1 MNTSQ
6 QNTTNSGKKLKIKL
20 QKSKKKVSIEK
31 KINNLYPNS
40 DLFKKELTYDLDIEE
55 EFKKNLTIDGEEPDI
70 NLINN
75 LPKLSLETQIIEDN
89 DVDDPDE
96 TTENKES
103 DDDIEDDIDKDA
115 LELETVGSKKYYMDY
130 SKGIIYDLQYKP
142 IGNID
147 EFGEINID

>member
-1 MNTSQ
+1 M
-6 QNTTNSGKKLKIKL
+6 
-20 QKSKKKVSIEK
+20 
-31 KINNLYPNS
+31 
-40 DLFKKELTYDLDIEE
+40 
-55 EFKKNLTIDGEEPDI
+55 
-70 NLINN
+70 
-75 LPKLSLETQIIEDN
+75 SLETQIIEDN
-89 DVDDPDE
+89 DADDPDE

-103 DDDIEDDIDKDA
+103 DDDIDDDIDKDA

>member
-6 QNTTNSGKKLKIKL
+6 QKTTNSGKKLKIKL

-31 KINNLYPNS
+31 KINDLYPNS
-40 DLFKKELTYDLDIEE
+40 DLFKKELTYDLDIEA

-89 DVDDPDE
+89 DADDPDE
-96 TTENKES
+96 TTETKES
-103 DDDIEDDIDKDA
+103 DDDIDDDIDKDA

>member
-6 QNTTNSGKKLKIKL
+6 QKTTNSGKKLKIKL

-31 KINNLYPNS
+31 KINDLYPNS
-40 DLFKKELTYDLDIEE
+40 DLFKKELTYDLDIEK
-55 EFKKNLTIDGEEPDI
+55 EFKKHLTIDGEEPDM

-89 DVDDPDE
+89 DIDDPDE

>member
-6 QNTTNSGKKLKIKL
+6 QKTTNSGKKLKIKL

-31 KINNLYPNS
+31 KINYLYPNS
-40 DLFKKELTYDLDIEE
+40 DLFKKELTYDLDIEA

-89 DVDDPDE
+89 DADDPDE
-96 TTENKES
+96 TTETKES
-103 DDDIEDDIDKDA
+103 DDDIDDDIDKDA

>member
-6 QNTTNSGKKLKIKL
+6 QKTTNPGKKLKIKL

-31 KINNLYPNS
+31 KINELYPNS
-40 DLFKKELTYDLDIEE
+40 DLFKKELTYDLDIDE
-55 EFKKNLTIDGEEPDI
+55 EFKKHLTIDGEEPDI

-89 DVDDPDE
+89 DADDPDE
-96 TTENKES
+96 TTETKES
-103 DDDIEDDIDKDA
+103 DDDIDDDIDKDA

>member
-6 QNTTNSGKKLKIKL
+6 QKTTNSGKKLKIKL

-31 KINNLYPNS
+31 KINDLYPNS
-40 DLFKKELTYDLDIEE
+40 DLFKKELTYDLDIEA

-89 DVDDPDE
+89 DADDPDE
-96 TTENKES
+96 TTETKES
-103 DDDIEDDIDKDA
+103 DDDIDDDIDKDA
-115 LELETVGSKKYYMDY
+115 LGLETVGSKKYYMDY

>member
-6 QNTTNSGKKLKIKL
+6 QKTTNSGKKLKIKL

-31 KINNLYPNS
+31 KINDLYPNS
-40 DLFKKELTYDLDIEE
+40 DLFKKELTYDLDIDE
-55 EFKKNLTIDGEEPDI
+55 EFKKHLTIDGEEPDI

-89 DVDDPDE
+89 DADEPDE
-96 TTENKES
+96 TTETKES
-103 DDDIEDDIDKDA
+103 DDDIDDDIDKDA

>member
-6 QNTTNSGKKLKIKL
+6 QKTTNSGKKLKIKL

-31 KINNLYPNS
+31 KINELYPNS
-40 DLFKKELTYDLDIEE
+40 DLFKKELTYDLDIQE
-55 EFKKNLTIDGEEPDI
+55 EFKKHLTIDGEEPNI

-89 DVDDPDE
+89 DADELDE
-96 TTENKES
+96 TTETKES
-103 DDDIEDDIDKDA
+103 DDDIDDDIDKDA

-130 SKGIIYDLQYKP
+130 SKGIIYDLRYKP

>member
-6 QNTTNSGKKLKIKL
+6 QKTTNSGKKLKIKL

-31 KINNLYPNS
+31 KINDLYPNS
-40 DLFKKELTYDLDIEE
+40 DLFKKELTYDLDIQE
-55 EFKKNLTIDGEEPDI
+55 EFKKHLTIDGEEPNI

-89 DVDDPDE
+89 DADDPDE
-96 TTENKES
+96 TTETKES
-103 DDDIEDDIDKDA
+103 DDDIDDDIDKDA
-115 LELETVGSKKYYMDY
+115 LELETVGSKKYYLDY

>member
-6 QNTTNSGKKLKIKL
+6 QKTTNSGKKLKIKL

-31 KINNLYPNS
+31 KINDLYPNS
-40 DLFKKELTYDLDIEE
+40 DLFKKELTYDLDIDE
-55 EFKKNLTIDGEEPDI
+55 EFKKHLTIDGEEPDI

-89 DVDDPDE
+89 DADDPDE
-96 TTENKES
+96 TTETKES
-103 DDDIEDDIDKDA
+103 DDDIDDDIDKDA
-115 LELETVGSKKYYMDY
+115 LELETVGSKKYYLDY

>member
-6 QNTTNSGKKLKIKL
+6 QKTTNSGKKLKIKL

-31 KINNLYPNS
+31 KINDLYPNS
-40 DLFKKELTYDLDIEE
+40 DLFKKELTYDLDIEA
-55 EFKKNLTIDGEEPDI
+55 EFKKNLSIDGEEPDI

-89 DVDDPDE
+89 DVDELDE

-103 DDDIEDDIDKDA
+103 DDDIDDDIDKDA
-115 LELETVGSKKYYMDY
+115 LELETVGSKKYYLDY

>member
-6 QNTTNSGKKLKIKL
+6 QKTTNSGKKLKIKL

-31 KINNLYPNS
+31 KINELYPNS
-40 DLFKKELTYDLDIEE
+40 DLFKKELTYDLDIDE
-55 EFKKNLTIDGEEPDI
+55 EFKKHLTIDGEEPDI

-89 DVDDPDE
+89 DADDPDE

-115 LELETVGSKKYYMDY
+115 LELETVGSKKYYLDY

>member
-6 QNTTNSGKKLKIKL
+6 QKTTNSGKKLKIKL

-31 KINNLYPNS
+31 KINDLYPNS
-40 DLFKKELTYDLDIEE
+40 DLFKKELTYDLDIDE
-55 EFKKNLTIDGEEPDI
+55 EFKKHLTIDGEEPDI

-89 DVDDPDE
+89 DADDPDE

-115 LELETVGSKKYYMDY
+115 LELETVGSKKYYLDY

>member
-6 QNTTNSGKKLKIKL
+6 QKTTNSGKKLKIKL

-31 KINNLYPNS
+31 KINELYPNS
-40 DLFKKELTYDLDIEE
+40 DLFKKELTYDLDIDE
-55 EFKKNLTIDGEEPDI
+55 EFKKHLTIDGEEPDI

-89 DVDDPDE
+89 DADDPDE
-96 TTENKES
+96 TTETKES
-103 DDDIEDDIDKDA
+103 DDDIDDDIDKDA
-115 LELETVGSKKYYMDY
+115 LELETVGSKKYYLDY